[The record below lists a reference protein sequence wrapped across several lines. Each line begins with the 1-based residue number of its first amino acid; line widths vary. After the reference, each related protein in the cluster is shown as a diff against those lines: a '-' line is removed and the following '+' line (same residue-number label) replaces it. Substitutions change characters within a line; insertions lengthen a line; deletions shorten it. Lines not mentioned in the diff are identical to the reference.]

1 MPKAAIIK
9 NNFYFN
15 NLFNNNLPINPSK
28 YDLNN
33 QIYLEN
39 TNKISEIKENFFDF
53 NLIKSKNDNLNSK
66 RNIRNLFKI

>member
-33 QIYLEN
+33 EKYYQ
-39 TNKISEIKENFFDF
+39 NKNIEFEENFFDF

-66 RNIRNLFKI
+66 KTIRNLFKI